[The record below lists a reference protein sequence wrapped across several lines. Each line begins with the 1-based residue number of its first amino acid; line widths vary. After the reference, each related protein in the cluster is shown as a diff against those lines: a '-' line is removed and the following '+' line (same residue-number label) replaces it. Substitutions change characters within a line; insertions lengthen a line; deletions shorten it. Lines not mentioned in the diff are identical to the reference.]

1 MVKKLLTITLGLAM
15 AFGALAQPSSHTD
28 NQKSGRTK
36 DITFWEGDIEFW
48 VGTGSNT
55 SMVIIAWDENTPG
68 GDFALVWGVRWSGN
82 VTALSLLDSI
92 VAYDS
97 RLTYTF
103 LTAQGANYMDDILY
117 DDGALVGPSGSGW
130 CYLHNNAW
138 AQNPYNMESI
148 EDGDIIEIS
157 SSCMFTLTEAT
168 AATNPNN
175 DPNPPVN
182 PVDATIAHSEILYW
196 VGEGSNE
203 ALFIVSYAQPDTAF
217 AWGYRF
223 NSGATIQQMVNDID
237 DADPRLEIIDNPSN
251 GGDIHFALDNGDTLA
266 LSPVDPVRGYNF
278 WWTNLNGLS
287 VASMTTVLQ
296 NGDYFKY
303 GDLNSATDWD
313 FQYGYYLQE
322 AWTKVPTPVSVPN
335 TTNPEPPTDPCATAM
350 SLPYEENFSG
360 YIDNTAIRPYMAGAK
375 MPDCW
380 TAFGNGTTQYHYT
393 ANSETS
399 VYFGGVGYSTSTNNF
414 GAIAVNDAFLSL
426 IGSQIYTGTNASH
439 IASMNSTGTC
449 RYAILPALDQPL
461 RQTMLTFDRRTSMGG
476 AQLVVGYV
484 TGDTSTFVGLDTL
497 EADNRVL
504 HNDTVHFNQYA
515 GMPDNARLTFKWEV
529 TSSTNSSTGPGY
541 RYCGIDNLT
550 VALDTT
556 SSDPN
561 PPVNPVDATIA
572 HSEILYWVGEGSNE
586 ALFIV
591 SYAQPDTA
599 FAWGY
604 RFNSEATIQQMV
616 NDIDA
621 EDPRLEIVGNPS
633 NGGDIRF
640 ALDNGDTLALSPVD
654 PVRGYNF
661 WWTNLNGLSVASM
674 TTVLQ
679 NGDYFKYG
687 DLNSA
692 TDWDFQYGYYLQ
704 EAWTKVPTPVS
715 VPDTTTPGPGPEPQ
729 PEHGPFCGA
738 VGTVGC
744 DAIAADSSAI
754 VAWATGCSLNLATQ
768 NIAID
773 GSPLV
778 SYGNSLDAVGPC
790 SMTDNLSVV
799 SLGDGGS
806 AILSFRRP
814 IRNGLGPDFAVYEN
828 SFDDHFLELAFVE
841 VSTDGEHFVRF
852 PATSLTQ
859 TGTQASSIDPTYIN
873 NLAGKYR
880 YGYGTPF
887 DLEELRD
894 STGINI
900 DSIVYV
906 RIVDVVGSINPLFA
920 TYDAYGHIVND
931 PWPTNSY
938 SGGFDLDGVAVL
950 YENITTHDGIDD
962 VVNVVEHLWPN
973 PATSHVNVQL
983 SRPCEAVLY
992 DLAGR
997 KMVTFTLR
1005 EGHNT
1010 LDLTNLNNGIYML
1023 RTEGTVSKIV
1033 KN

>member
-55 SMVIIAWDENTPG
+55 SMVIIAWDENPPS

-92 VAYDS
+92 TTYDS
-97 RLTYTF
+97 RLTYRF

-117 DDGALVGPSGSGW
+117 NDGALVGPSGSGW

-237 DADPRLEIIDNPSN
+237 AEDPRLEIVGNPSN

-313 FQYGYYLQE
+313 FQYGYY
-322 AWTKVPTPVSVPN
+322 
-335 TTNPEPPTDPCATAM
+335 M
-350 SLPYEENFSG
+350 
-360 YIDNTAIRPYMAGAK
+360 
-375 MPDCW
+375 
-380 TAFGNGTTQYHYT
+380 
-393 ANSETS
+393 
-399 VYFGGVGYSTSTNNF
+399 
-414 GAIAVNDAFLSL
+414 
-426 IGSQIYTGTNASH
+426 
-439 IASMNSTGTC
+439 
-449 RYAILPALDQPL
+449 
-461 RQTMLTFDRRTSMGG
+461 
-476 AQLVVGYV
+476 
-484 TGDTSTFVGLDTL
+484 
-497 EADNRVL
+497 
-504 HNDTVHFNQYA
+504 
-515 GMPDNARLTFKWEV
+515 
-529 TSSTNSSTGPGY
+529 
-541 RYCGIDNLT
+541 
-550 VALDTT
+550 
-556 SSDPN
+556 
-561 PPVNPVDATIA
+561 
-572 HSEILYWVGEGSNE
+572 
-586 ALFIV
+586 
-591 SYAQPDTA
+591 
-599 FAWGY
+599 
-604 RFNSEATIQQMV
+604 
-616 NDIDA
+616 
-621 EDPRLEIVGNPS
+621 
-633 NGGDIRF
+633 
-640 ALDNGDTLALSPVD
+640 
-654 PVRGYNF
+654 
-661 WWTNLNGLSVASM
+661 
-674 TTVLQ
+674 
-679 NGDYFKYG
+679 
-687 DLNSA
+687 
-692 TDWDFQYGYYLQ
+692 Q

-806 AILSFRRP
+806 AILSFRHP

-859 TGTQASSIDPTYIN
+859 TATQASSIDPTYIN

-894 STGINI
+894 STGIDI

-906 RIVDVVGSINPLFA
+906 RVVDAVGSIDPLYA

-1033 KN
+1033 KK